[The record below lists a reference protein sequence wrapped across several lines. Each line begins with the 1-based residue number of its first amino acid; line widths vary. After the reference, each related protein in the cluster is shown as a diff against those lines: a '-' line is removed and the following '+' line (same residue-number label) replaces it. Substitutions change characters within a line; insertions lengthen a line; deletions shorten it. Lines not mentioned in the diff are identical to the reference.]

1 MKKYLA
7 LASSVLISIVFV
19 GPAIALD
26 TTGLLEQCTKGSET
40 LDKETQTFLVTYCT
54 CLVDKAAAS
63 ELKTIAEWEVSDEG
77 KAAIS
82 ACTELATKK

>member
-7 LASSVLISIVFV
+7 LASSVLISVVFV

-40 LDKETQTFLVTYCT
+40 MDKETQTFFLTYCT

-63 ELKTIAEWEVSDEG
+63 ELKTSDEWGISDEG
-77 KAAIS
+77 IAAAS
-82 ACTELATKK
+82 ACAELAAKK